1 MIKLQAVANQ
11 SETDK
16 IIRELEEE
24 NERLKK
30 MLQELQRKESGQQQQ
45 EKDEIKNQINEMQS
59 HIVQAQTGF
68 GLNLSKIDFK
78 TS

>member
-1 MIKLQAVANQ
+1 MLCTISPAWENIEETLSTLRYANQAKMIKLQPVVNQ

-16 IIRELEEE
+16 IIWELEEE

-30 MLQELQRKESGQQQQ
+30 MLQDLQKKE
-45 EKDEIKNQINEMQS
+45 
-59 HIVQAQTGF
+59 
-68 GLNLSKIDFK
+68 

>member
-1 MIKLQAVANQ
+1 MLCTISPSWDNIEETLSTLRYANQAKMIKLQPVVNQ

-30 MLQELQRKESGQQQQ
+30 MLQELQKKENGPQ
-45 EKDEIKNQINEMQS
+45 
-59 HIVQAQTGF
+59 
-68 GLNLSKIDFK
+68 L
-78 TS
+78 

>member
-1 MIKLQAVANQ
+1 MIKLQPVVNQ

-30 MLQELQRKESGQQQQ
+30 MLQELQKKESGQQLQ
-45 EKDEIKNQINEMQS
+45 EKEEIKNQITEMQS
-59 HIVQAQTGF
+59 HIVQA
-68 GLNLSKIDFK
+68 
-78 TS
+78 